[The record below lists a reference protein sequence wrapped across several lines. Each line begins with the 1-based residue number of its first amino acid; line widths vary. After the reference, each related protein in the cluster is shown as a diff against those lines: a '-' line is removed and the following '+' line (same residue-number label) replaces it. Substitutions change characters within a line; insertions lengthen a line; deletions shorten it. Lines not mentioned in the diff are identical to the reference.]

1 MSAFVAGILLGLAG
15 SAHCA
20 GMCGPL
26 VLTIGGWVD
35 PRRARLPPMIA
46 YHTGRVLMYLGL
58 SVVAGLAGHALTF
71 GGVGRAVSI
80 ASGMLLLTVAAG
92 SGSRLVPRRA
102 GLFWSVTITRACV
115 AANRSTRT
123 HPIAGQLLA
132 GMVNGLLPCGLVYAA
147 AIAAAGFGSVS
158 GAVTFMAGFGLGT
171 VPVLLAMSLSAA
183 SLSLAVRARLRR
195 LTPAALVLTGT
206 LLIARGL
213 MPLHHAVD
221 HRAASVVTHHA
232 H

>member
-1 MSAFVAGILLGLAG
+1 MSAFFAGILLGLAG

-26 VLTIGGWVD
+26 VLTVGGWLD
-35 PRRARLPPMIA
+35 PRRARLPSMLV
-46 YHTGRVLMYLGL
+46 YHMGRVLMYLLL

-71 GGVGRAVSI
+71 GGVGRAVSVT
-80 ASGMLLLTVAAG
+80 SGLLLLIVAAG

-102 GLFWSVTITRACV
+102 GLFWSLTVTRACV
-115 AANRSTRT
+115 AANQSTRT

-147 AIAAAGFGSVS
+147 AIAAAGFGSVP

-171 VPVLLAMSLSAA
+171 IPVLLAMSLSAA
-183 SLSLAVRARLRR
+183 TLSLPVRARLRR
-195 LTPAALVLTGT
+195 LTPAALVLTGA

-213 MPLHHAVD
+213 MPLHD
-221 HRAASVVTHHA
+221 PGEHRTASVQLHRH
-232 H
+232 